1 MDTLQASLRRLERWS
16 DAGAYVTMV
25 LIMLIVVADVAL
37 RYAFHRPLTWAFDFI
52 SLYLMAA
59 VFYFVLSSAYVSR
72 SLVSIDI
79 LYDLF
84 SLRGKAIARL
94 VTNASS
100 LVFFILVCYASAL
113 QAHAALMANE
123 VIGGLV
129 PWPTWISGAIVTF
142 GSVLLV
148 VRMCADVTIGV
159 LQLFGELPLV
169 AQPRVHHGQ
178 AEPIIGSVLS

>member
-1 MDTLQASLRRLERWS
+1 MDTLQTALKRVERWS

-72 SLVSIDI
+72 SLVSIDV

-94 VTNASS
+94 VTNVSS
-100 LVFFILVCYASAL
+100 LGFFILVAYASAL
-113 QAHAALMANE
+113 QAHEALMAKE
-123 VIGGLV
+123 VVGGLI

-142 GSVLLV
+142 GAVLLG
-148 VRMCADVTIGV
+148 VRMFADVTIGC
-159 LQLFGELPLV
+159 LQLLGQLPIV
-169 AQPRVHHGQ
+169 AQPRIHHGH
-178 AEPIIGSVLS
+178 AEPVAGSAS